1 MGELKD
7 RRARKKAQ
15 TRELIRSVAQG
26 MFAERGFDDVTIAD
40 IASRADVA
48 VQTVFNHFTTKEEL
62 FFDGR
67 VPWVTG
73 PAAAVRD
80 REPGVAPLLA
90 LRAHLIDTV
99 TGLVSSMA
107 CPERRCYL
115 ATLGASDS
123 LRAREREL
131 IHEAETLLA
140 QALHLQ
146 RNGEPDEA
154 ARLFAQGIAHY
165 ERIAVKPRGGYYH
178 VVSAYYEAI
187 GESERALEY
196 LEREL
201 KEEMI
206 IGSAPGIAECRLGRC
221 RLLGRLGLPLEDE
234 LAAAREAAQ
243 ALKKP
248 LRILS
253 KLDRV
258 AAGDYEED

>member
-90 LRAHLIDTV
+90 LRAYLIDTV

-140 QALHLQ
+140 EALL
-146 RNGEPDEA
+146 EVWSTDAEEA
-154 ARLFAQGIAHY
+154 PADPLTAAPLTA
-165 ERIAVKPRGGYYH
+165 AVW
-178 VVSAYYEAI
+178 
-187 GESERALEY
+187 
-196 LEREL
+196 
-201 KEEMI
+201 
-206 IGSAPGIAECRLGRC
+206 
-221 RLLGRLGLPLEDE
+221 
-234 LAAAREAAQ
+234 LAAARVMVLEQRPLVSEGLEPDRAAAAVQ
-243 ALKKP
+243 LFAERLLGQMETSLELINGLGEP
-248 LRILS
+248 LPRT
-253 KLDRV
+253 DTGWPGV
-258 AAGDYEED
+258 AVLRAG

>member
-90 LRAHLIDTV
+90 LRAYLIDTV

-140 QALHLQ
+140 QALLEVWSTD
-146 RNGEPDEA
+146 GEEA
-154 ARLFAQGIAHY
+154 PADPQTAAPLTA
-165 ERIAVKPRGGYYH
+165 AVW
-178 VVSAYYEAI
+178 
-187 GESERALEY
+187 
-196 LEREL
+196 
-201 KEEMI
+201 
-206 IGSAPGIAECRLGRC
+206 
-221 RLLGRLGLPLEDE
+221 
-234 LAAAREAAQ
+234 LAAARVMVLEQRPLVSDGLEPDRAATAVQ
-243 ALKKP
+243 LFAERLLGQMETSLELINGLGEP
-248 LRILS
+248 LPRT
-253 KLDRV
+253 DTGWPGV
-258 AAGDYEED
+258 AVLRAG

>member
-140 QALHLQ
+140 QALL
-146 RNGEPDEA
+146 EVWSTDAEEA
-154 ARLFAQGIAHY
+154 PADPQTAAPLTA
-165 ERIAVKPRGGYYH
+165 AVW
-178 VVSAYYEAI
+178 
-187 GESERALEY
+187 
-196 LEREL
+196 
-201 KEEMI
+201 
-206 IGSAPGIAECRLGRC
+206 
-221 RLLGRLGLPLEDE
+221 
-234 LAAAREAAQ
+234 LAAARVMVLEQRPLVSDGLEPDRAATAVQ
-243 ALKKP
+243 LFAERLLGQMETSLELINGLGEP
-248 LRILS
+248 LPRT
-253 KLDRV
+253 DTGWPGV
-258 AAGDYEED
+258 AVLRAG